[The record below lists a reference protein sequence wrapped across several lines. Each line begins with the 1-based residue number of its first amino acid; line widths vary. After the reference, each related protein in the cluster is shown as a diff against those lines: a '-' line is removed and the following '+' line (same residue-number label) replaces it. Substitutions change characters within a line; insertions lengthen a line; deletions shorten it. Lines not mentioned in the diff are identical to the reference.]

1 MLFRSLMEKLW
12 SKIIIEDYK
21 NNFDYKKN
29 DTNLN
34 IEFNRVAF
42 IFFFFFIIYLI
53 YTIHL
58 IHLGSRKS
66 NVEMKDILPTFSN
79 KLYRADI
86 IDIDGNYLA
95 KTVKS
100 IDIGIKTSDIID
112 KKKLLLSLNI
122 IFPNKDFKKIKKQI
136 DTKKFFWL
144 EKKVS
149 EENYEKLMKLGDKS
163 IKPEEKVLR
172 IYPQKNLFS
181 HIIGQIDDD
190 NNGISGLEKSFNES
204 LRTSKKPI
212 KLTVNRDI
220 QFLVRKELIKYQE
233 IFRSKGAAALL
244 MDINNGNIISLVSLP
259 DFNPNKRQN
268 ITDVNFINRVTKGV
282 YELGSVFKSFTF
294 ASALNEKLI
303 EPETLFLNLPKS
315 IQCDKFEIGEYSD
328 DIPSNLTAEQILIRS
343 GNVGSVK
350 IAQKIGPDNLKLFL
364 EKIGILNKIKFDI
377 EEVGSPQAIDW
388 YQGCKLETVSYGQG
402 ITTTIL
408 QLAKGYAII
417 SNGGYDISPTLLN
430 KNVKKGK
437 RIINK
442 EVSDKVVKVLR
453 KIVNTEDGTAKLANV
468 KSYQIAGKTGTAN
481 QPAKGGYS
489 RAKINTFASIF
500 PSSSPRYVFIVMLD
514 SPKTSS
520 SYIYNYRHKEGTQTG
535 TPYNTAGWT
544 SVEVAGKI
552 IDKIGPILATKY
564 LEVK

>member
-1 MLFRSLMEKLW
+1 MQKLG

-204 LRTSKKPI
+204 LR
-212 KLTVNRDI
+212 N
-220 QFLVRKELIKYQE
+220 
-233 IFRSKGAAALL
+233 
-244 MDINNGNIISLVSLP
+244 
-259 DFNPNKRQN
+259 
-268 ITDVNFINRVTKGV
+268 
-282 YELGSVFKSFTF
+282 
-294 ASALNEKLI
+294 
-303 EPETLFLNLPKS
+303 
-315 IQCDKFEIGEYSD
+315 
-328 DIPSNLTAEQILIRS
+328 
-343 GNVGSVK
+343 
-350 IAQKIGPDNLKLFL
+350 
-364 EKIGILNKIKFDI
+364 
-377 EEVGSPQAIDW
+377 
-388 YQGCKLETVSYGQG
+388 
-402 ITTTIL
+402 
-408 QLAKGYAII
+408 
-417 SNGGYDISPTLLN
+417 
-430 KNVKKGK
+430 
-437 RIINK
+437 
-442 EVSDKVVKVLR
+442 
-453 KIVNTEDGTAKLANV
+453 
-468 KSYQIAGKTGTAN
+468 
-481 QPAKGGYS
+481 
-489 RAKINTFASIF
+489 
-500 PSSSPRYVFIVMLD
+500 
-514 SPKTSS
+514 
-520 SYIYNYRHKEGTQTG
+520 
-535 TPYNTAGWT
+535 
-544 SVEVAGKI
+544 
-552 IDKIGPILATKY
+552 
-564 LEVK
+564 

>member
-1 MLFRSLMEKLW
+1 MNKLR

-21 NNFDYKKN
+21 NKFDYKKK
-29 DTNLN
+29 DTNIN
-34 IEFNRVAF
+34 IEFNRVSF

-66 NVEMKDILPTFSN
+66 NTEIKDILPTFDN

-86 IDIDGNYLA
+86 IDINGNYLA

-112 KKKLLLSLNI
+112 KQKLLLSLNI
-122 IFPNKDFKKIKKQI
+122 IFPNKDFDRIKNQI
-136 DTKKFFWL
+136 DKKNFFWL

-190 NNGISGLEKSFNES
+190 NNGISGLEKSFDEV
-204 LRTSKKPI
+204 LRNSKNPL
-212 KLTVNRDI
+212 KLTVDKDL
-220 QFLVRKELIKYQE
+220 QFLIRKELIKYQE
-233 IFRSKGAAALL
+233 IFKSKGSASIL
-244 MDINNGNIISLVSLP
+244 MNVNNGNILSIISLP

-268 ITDVNFINRVTKGV
+268 ITDVNFINRVTKGT
-282 YELGSVFKSFTF
+282 YEFGSVFKPFTF
-294 ASALNEKLI
+294 ASALNENLI
-303 EPETLFLNLPKS
+303 EPNTEFIDLPKS
-315 IQCDKFEIGEYSD
+315 ISCDKNRIREYD
-328 DIPSNLTAEQILIRS
+328 DKIPSDLTAEQIIIRS
-343 GNVGSVK
+343 GNIGSVRIAQLVGSEK
-350 IAQKIGPDNLKLFL
+350 HKSFLKKIGL
-364 EKIGILNKIKFDI
+364 LNSINFDI
-377 EEVGSPQAIDW
+377 DEVAPQKD
-388 YQGCKLETVSYGQG
+388 YNFGKCKLATASFGHGVA
-402 ITTTIL
+402 TTIL

-417 SNGGYDISPTLLN
+417 SNGGYDIKPSL
-430 KNVKKGK
+430 
-437 RIINK
+437 INK
-442 EVSDKVVKVLR
+442 TRENNKKKTKLINEGVSQQVVKILR
-453 KIVNTEDGTAKLANV
+453 KIVNTEEGTAKFADVLN
-468 KSYQIAGKTGTAN
+468 YEIGGKTGTAD
-481 QPAKGGYS
+481 QPKEGSYS
-489 RAKINTFASIF
+489 EAKINTFASIF
-500 PSSSPRYVFIVMLD
+500 PTSNPQYVFIVMLD
-514 SPKTSS
+514 TPQKAKD
-520 SYIYNYRHKEGTQTG
+520 YYYKYRHQKGGWKGTL
-535 TPYNTAGWT
+535 YNTAGWT

>member
-1 MLFRSLMEKLW
+1 MEKLR

-21 NNFDYKKN
+21 NNFDYKKS
-29 DTNLN
+29 DTNIN
-34 IEFNRVAF
+34 VQFNRVAF

-58 IHLGSRKS
+58 IHLGSRKPNIRIS
-66 NVEMKDILPTFSN
+66 DKPAFAN

-100 IDIGIKTSDIID
+100 IDIGIKTSDVID

-122 IFPNKDFKKIKKQI
+122 IFPNKDFKKIEKQL

-149 EENYEKLMKLGDKS
+149 EENYEKLMKLGDNS

-181 HIIGQIDDD
+181 HIIGQIDED
-190 NNGISGLEKSFNES
+190 NNGISGLEKSFDEV
-204 LRTSKKPI
+204 LRKSKKPL

-220 QFLVRKELIKYQE
+220 QFLIRKELIKYQE
-233 IFRSKGAAALL
+233 IFRSKGSAALL
-244 MDINNGNIISLVSLP
+244 MNIDSGNIISLVSLP
-259 DFNPNKRQN
+259 DFDPNKRQN

-282 YELGSVFKSFTF
+282 YELGSVFKPFTF
-294 ASALNEKLI
+294 ASALNEKMI
-303 EPETLFLNLPKS
+303 EPETQFLNLPKS
-315 IQCDKFEIGEYSD
+315 IQCDKFKIGEYSD
-328 DIPSNLTAEQILIRS
+328 DIPSDLTAEQILIRS

-350 IAQKIGPDNLKLFL
+350 IAQKVGPENLKLFL
-364 EKIGILNKIKFDI
+364 EKIGILDQIEFDI
-377 EEVGSPQAIDW
+377 EEVGRPQTIDW

-417 SNGGYDISPTLLN
+417 SNGGYDINPTLLSN
-430 KNVKKGK
+430 SIKKGD
-437 RIINK
+437 RIIDK
-442 EVSDKVVKVLR
+442 EVSDSVVKVLR
-453 KIVNTEDGTAKLANV
+453 KIVNSENGTAKLANV
-468 KSYQIAGKTGTAN
+468 NNYQIAGKTGTAN

-500 PSSSPRYVFIVMLD
+500 PSSSPKYVFIVMLD
-514 SPKTSS
+514 TPKTSS

-564 LEVK
+564 LEVE

>member
-1 MLFRSLMEKLW
+1 MEKLK

-21 NNFDYKKN
+21 NNFNYKKN

-34 IEFNRVAF
+34 IKFNRVAF

-53 YTIHL
+53 FTIHL

-66 NVEMKDILPTFSN
+66 NAKIKDVLPAFAN

-86 IDIDGNYLA
+86 IDIDGNFLA

-112 KKKLLLSLNI
+112 KRKLLLSLKI
-122 IFPNKDFKKIKKQI
+122 IFPNKDFDKIKNQI
-136 DTKKFFWL
+136 DKKKFFWL

-149 EENYEKLMKLGDKS
+149 QENYEKLMKLGDKS

-181 HIIGQIDDD
+181 HIIGQIDDN
-190 NNGISGLEKSFNES
+190 NNGIAGLEKSFNEI
-204 LRTSKKPI
+204 LRNSKNPI

-220 QFLVRKELIKYQE
+220 QFLIREELIKYQE

-244 MDINNGNIISLVSLP
+244 MNIDNGKIISLVSLP
-259 DFNPNKRQN
+259 DFNPNERQN

-282 YELGSVFKSFTF
+282 YELGSVFKPFTF
-294 ASALNEKLI
+294 ASALNEKMI
-303 EPETLFLNLPKS
+303 EPETQFLNLPKS
-315 IQCDKFEIGEYSD
+315 IPCDQFEIGEYSD
-328 DIPSNLTAEQILIRS
+328 DIPSDLTAEQILIRS

-350 IAQKIGPDNLKLFL
+350 IAQKVGPDNLKLFL
-364 EKIGILNKIKFDI
+364 EKIGILNKIEFDI
-377 EEVGSPQAIDW
+377 EEVGKPQAIDW

-417 SNGGYDISPTLLN
+417 SNGGYDINPTLIS
-430 KNVKKGK
+430 KMVRKGN

-442 EVSDKVVKVLR
+442 EVSDKVVKILR
-453 KIVNTEDGTAKLANV
+453 KIVNTENGTAKLADV
-468 KSYQIAGKTGTAN
+468 KNYEIAGKTGTGN

-500 PSSSPRYVFIVMLD
+500 PSSSPKYVFIVMLD
-514 SPKTSS
+514 TPKTSS
-520 SYIYNYRHKEGTQTG
+520 SYIYSYRHKEGTQTG

-564 LEVK
+564 LEIK

>member
-1 MLFRSLMEKLW
+1 MQKLG

-66 NVEMKDILPTFSN
+66 NTEMKDILPTFSN

-204 LRTSKKPI
+204 LRNSKKPI

-244 MDINNGNIISLVSLP
+244 MDINSGNIISLVSLP

-315 IQCDKFEIGEYSD
+315 IECDKFEIGEYSD

-364 EKIGILNKIKFDI
+364 EKIGILNKINFDI

-417 SNGGYDISPTLLN
+417 SNGGYDINPTLLN